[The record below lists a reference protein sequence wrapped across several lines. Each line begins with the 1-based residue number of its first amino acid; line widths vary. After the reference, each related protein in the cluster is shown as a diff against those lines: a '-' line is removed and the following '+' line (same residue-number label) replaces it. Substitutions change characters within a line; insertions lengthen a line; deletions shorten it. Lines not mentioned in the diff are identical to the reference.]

1 MTDKEKQDITNI
13 SDTAYK
19 AFMMIM
25 DTSTETEQQFIH
37 DNIDIFLNIFNRTVL
52 ATKNLLDS
60 KKDG

>member
-1 MTDKEKQDITNI
+1 MTDKEKQDIVSI

-19 AFMMIM
+19 AFMLVM

-52 ATKNLLDS
+52 ITKKLLDN